1 MTDHDRTAAENAA
14 LRARISALSAA
25 SLRISASLDLETVLN
40 EVVESARALTGARYG
55 AIATIDEDGAPQDF
69 VTSGFTA
76 EEHRNMVEWPDGPR
90 LFEYFRDLP
99 GPLRIPDVPAYIRSL
114 GFSPDR
120 LPSKT
125 FQGTP
130 MRHRGVHVGNF
141 YLVEKAGGEAF
152 TDEDEELLV
161 LFAAQAA
168 TAIANARTYRAER
181 RARAD
186 LEALIETSPVG
197 VVVFD
202 ARTGDLVSLNREAT
216 RIVKSLCGPGQ
227 SAEQLLGVITCRRA
241 DGREI
246 ALDQLPLARVL
257 DSAET
262 VRAEEIVLSVPDGRS
277 VTTLINATPIHGPD
291 GPDEALASV
300 VVTMQDLEPLREL
313 ERMRAEF
320 LGMVSHELRA
330 PLTSIKGSAA
340 TVLRASRIFGPAEVA
355 QFFRIIDEQ
364 ADRMDSLI
372 GDLLDAGRID
382 AGTLSVASEPSEV
395 AALVDQARGTFIS
408 GGGRHTVRIDLPP
421 DLPRVMADRQRLVQV
436 LNNLL
441 ANAARHSPESAPI
454 RIEAEREGLHVA
466 VSVSDEGRGI
476 APDHLG
482 QLFRKYTAAGDR
494 EGGIGGGLGLAICKG
509 LVEAHG
515 GRIRAESGGVG
526 LGARFTFTIP
536 VAEAAGAA
544 PAPGRPD
551 APGEAPEAVPI
562 LVVDDDPETLRHV
575 RDTLAEAGYA
585 PLVTGDHRELQ
596 RLIQTEKPRLVLLD
610 LMLPG
615 TDGVELMQTVPELAD
630 LPVIFISGYG
640 RDETIARALEAGAD
654 DYVVKPFSPTE
665 LMARIRA
672 ALRRRSNQAPFVLG
686 ELAIDYDRRRVSVA
700 GRPVTLTATEYELL
714 RVLAQGAGRVLTHQ
728 ALLRQVWAGRVNANP
743 KIVRAYV
750 KRLRNK
756 LGDDRRPPGLDIQRA
771 RRRLPHAPARRGL
784 EAPSFRAAG
793 GSLRLLNA
801 LQERPDTGTA
811 AAGKG
816 VTNGAV
822 VRNPCITSMLYLC
835 QEGHKGNPG

>member
-1 MTDHDRTAAENAA
+1 MTDHDPAAAENAA

-25 SLRISASLDLETVLN
+25 SLRISASLDLETVLS

-55 AIATIDEDGAPQDF
+55 AIATIGEAGAPQDF

-76 EEHRNMVEWPDGPR
+76 DEHRKLVEWPDGPR
-90 LFEYFRDLP
+90 LFEFFRDLP
-99 GPLRIPDVPAYIRSL
+99 GPLRIPDVPAHVRSL

-130 MRHRGVHVGNF
+130 MRHLGVHVGNF

-152 TDEDEELLV
+152 TDEDEEVLV

-168 TAIANARTYRAER
+168 TAIANARTYRAEQ

-186 LEALIETSPVG
+186 LEALVETSPVG

-202 ARTGDLVSLNREAT
+202 GQTGDLVSLNREAR
-216 RIVKSLCGPGQ
+216 RIVEGLCLPGQ
-227 SAEQLLGVITCRRA
+227 TAEQLLKTITCRRA
-241 DGREI
+241 DGREV
-246 ALDQLPLARVL
+246 ALDRLPLARAL
-257 DSAET
+257 SGAET
-262 VRAEEIVLSVPDGRS
+262 VRAEEVVLSVPDGRRI
-277 VTTLINATPIHGPD
+277 TTLINATPIHAPD
-291 GPDEALASV
+291 GPDDALASV
-300 VVTMQDLEPLREL
+300 VVTLQDLAPLREL

-340 TVLRASRIFGPAEVA
+340 TVLRASRLFGPAEVA

-382 AGTLSVASEPSEV
+382 TGTLSVAPEPSDV
-395 AALVDQARGTFIS
+395 AVLVDQARGTFIS

-441 ANAARHSPESAPI
+441 ANAARHSPQSAPI
-454 RIEAEREGLHVA
+454 RIAAEREGLDVA
-466 VSVSDEGRGI
+466 VSVADEGRGI
-476 APDHLG
+476 APDQLG
-482 QLFRKYTAAGDR
+482 QLFRKYTTAGDR
-494 EGGIGGGLGLAICKG
+494 ESGLGSGLGLAICKG
-509 LVEAHG
+509 LVEAQG

-526 LGARFTFTIP
+526 FGARFTFTIP
-536 VAEAAGAA
+536 VAEAASDSPAQARPGPPGHA
-544 PAPGRPD
+544 PD
-551 APGEAPEAVPI
+551 AVPI
-562 LVVDDDPETLRHV
+562 LVVDDDPETLRHL

-585 PLVTGDHRELQ
+585 PLVTGDPGELP
-596 RLIQTEKPRLVLLD
+596 RLIRAEKPRLVLLD

-615 TDGVELMQTVPELAD
+615 TDGVELMRTVPELAD

-640 RDETIARALEAGAD
+640 RDETISRALEAGAE

-665 LMARIRA
+665 LTARIRA
-672 ALRRRSNQAPFVLG
+672 ALRRRSNPVPFVLG
-686 ELAIDYDRRRVSVA
+686 ELAIDYDRRRVNVA
-700 GRPVTLTATEYELL
+700 GRPVTLTPTEYDLL
-714 RVLAQGAGRVLTHQ
+714 RALAQGAGRVLTHED
-728 ALLRQVWAGRVNANP
+728 LLRQVWSRRGTANP

-750 KRLRNK
+750 KRLRDR
-756 LGDDRRPPGLDIQRA
+756 LGDDADRPAWIFNERGVGYRMARPGD
-771 RRRLPHAPARRGL
+771 
-784 EAPSFRAAG
+784 
-793 GSLRLLNA
+793 
-801 LQERPDTGTA
+801 
-811 AAGKG
+811 
-816 VTNGAV
+816 
-822 VRNPCITSMLYLC
+822 
-835 QEGHKGNPG
+835 PGEP

>member
-1 MTDHDRTAAENAA
+1 MPDHEPAADETAA

-25 SLRISASLDLETVLN
+25 SLRISASLDLEMVLN

-55 AIATIDEDGAPQDF
+55 AIATIDEAGAPQDF
-69 VTSGFTA
+69 VTSGFTVD
-76 EEHRNMVEWPDGPR
+76 EHRHIVEWPDGPR
-90 LFEYFRDLP
+90 LFEFFRDLS
-99 GPLRIPDVPAYIRSL
+99 GPLRIPDVPAYVRAL
-114 GFSPDR
+114 GFSPDDR

-152 TDEDEELLV
+152 TDEDEEILV

-197 VVVFD
+197 VVVFE
-202 ARTGDLVSLNREAT
+202 ARTGALVSLNREAA
-216 RIVKSLCGPGQ
+216 RIVQDLCGPGQ

-246 ALDQLPLARVL
+246 ALDRLPLARAL
-257 DSAET
+257 DRAET
-262 VRAEEIVLSVPDGRS
+262 VRAEEVVLSVPDGRR
-277 VTTLINATPIHGPD
+277 VTTLINATPIRDPD
-291 GPDEALASV
+291 GPDDALASV
-300 VVTMQDLEPLREL
+300 VVTLQDLAPLQEI

-320 LGMVSHELRA
+320 LSMVSHELRA

-340 TVLRASRIFGPAEVA
+340 TALRTARLVGPAEVA

-382 AGTLSVASEPSEV
+382 TGTLSVAPEPSDV
-395 AALVDQARGTFIS
+395 AVLVDQARGTFIS

-441 ANAARHSPESAPI
+441 ANAARHAPESAPI
-454 RIEAEREGLHVA
+454 RITAEREGLSVA
-466 VSVSDEGRGI
+466 VSVADEGRGI
-476 APDHLG
+476 APDQLG
-482 QLFRKYTAAGDR
+482 QLFRKYTTAGDR
-494 EGGIGGGLGLAICKG
+494 EGGSGLGLAICKG
-509 LVEAHG
+509 LVEAQG
-515 GRIRAESGGVG
+515 GRIRAESGG

-536 VAEAAGAA
+536 VAEAASDRPA
-544 PAPGRPD
+544 PARPGPPGHAPD
-551 APGEAPEAVPI
+551 AVPI
-562 LVVDDDPETLRHV
+562 LVVDDDPETLRHL

-585 PLVTGDHRELQ
+585 PLVTGDPGELA
-596 RLIQTEKPRLVLLD
+596 RLIRAEKPQLVLLD

-615 TDGVELMQTVPELAD
+615 TDGIELMQTVPELAD

-665 LMARIRA
+665 LTARIRA
-672 ALRRRSNQAPFVLG
+672 ALRRRANPVPFVLG

-700 GRPVTLTATEYELL
+700 GRPVTLTPTEYELL
-714 RVLAQGAGRVLTHQ
+714 CVLAQGAGRVLTHED
-728 ALLRQVWAGRVNANP
+728 LLRQVWAGRGRGKANPKKANP

-750 KRLRNK
+750 KRLRHR
-756 LGDDRRPPGLDIQRA
+756 LGDDAARPAWIFNERGVGYRMARPG
-771 RRRLPHAPARRGL
+771 
-784 EAPSFRAAG
+784 EA
-793 GSLRLLNA
+793 
-801 LQERPDTGTA
+801 
-811 AAGKG
+811 
-816 VTNGAV
+816 
-822 VRNPCITSMLYLC
+822 
-835 QEGHKGNPG
+835 

>member
-1 MTDHDRTAAENAA
+1 M
-14 LRARISALSAA
+14 RAR
-25 SLRISASLDLETVLN
+25 
-40 EVVESARALTGARYG
+40 
-55 AIATIDEDGAPQDF
+55 
-69 VTSGFTA
+69 
-76 EEHRNMVEWPDGPR
+76 PR
-90 LFEYFRDLP
+90 LFEFFRDLP
-99 GPLRIPDVPAYIRSL
+99 GPLRIPDVPAYVRAL
-114 GFSPDR
+114 GFSPDDR

-130 MRHRGVHVGNF
+130 MRHLGVHVGNF

-152 TDEDEELLV
+152 TDEDEEILV

-197 VVVFD
+197 VVVFE
-202 ARTGDLVSLNREAT
+202 ARTGALVSLNREAA
-216 RIVKSLCGPGQ
+216 RIVQDLCGPGQ

-246 ALDQLPLARVL
+246 ALDRLPLARAL
-257 DSAET
+257 DRAET
-262 VRAEEIVLSVPDGRS
+262 VRAEEVVLSVPDGRS
-277 VTTLINATPIHGPD
+277 VTTLINATPIRDPD
-291 GPDEALASV
+291 GPDDALASV
-300 VVTMQDLEPLREL
+300 VVTMQDLAPLREI

-340 TVLRASRIFGPAEVA
+340 TALRASRLVGPAEVA

-372 GDLLDAGRID
+372 GDLLDAGRIET
-382 AGTLSVASEPSEV
+382 GTLSVAPEPSDIAV
-395 AALVDQARGTFIS
+395 LVDQARGTFIS

-454 RIEAEREGLHVA
+454 RIAAEREGLDVA
-466 VSVSDEGRGI
+466 VSVADEGRGI
-476 APDHLG
+476 APDQLG
-482 QLFRKYTAAGDR
+482 QLFRKYTTAGDR
-494 EGGIGGGLGLAICKG
+494 EGGSGLGLAICKG
-509 LVEAHG
+509 LVEAQG

-536 VAEAAGAA
+536 VAEAASDSPA
-544 PAPGRPD
+544 PARPGP
-551 APGEAPEAVPI
+551 PGHAPEAVPI
-562 LVVDDDPETLRHV
+562 LVVDDDPETLRHL

-585 PLVTGDHRELQ
+585 PLVTGDPGAVA
-596 RLIQTEKPRLVLLD
+596 RLIRAEKPRLVLLD

-615 TDGVELMQTVPELAD
+615 TDGIELMQSVPELSD

-640 RDETIARALEAGAD
+640 RDETIARALEAGAE

-665 LMARIRA
+665 LTARIRA
-672 ALRRRSNQAPFVLG
+672 ALRRRSKPVPFVLG
-686 ELAIDYDRRRVSVA
+686 ELAIDYDRRRVTVA
-700 GRPVTLTATEYELL
+700 GRAVTLTPTEYELL
-714 RVLAQGAGRVLTHQ
+714 RALAQGAGRILTHED
-728 ALLRQVWAGRVNANP
+728 LLRKVWAGRGHGKVKP

-750 KRLRNK
+750 KRLRHR
-756 LGDDRRPPGLDIQRA
+756 LGDDAARPAWIVNERGVGYRMPRPG
-771 RRRLPHAPARRGL
+771 
-784 EAPSFRAAG
+784 EAGEP
-793 GSLRLLNA
+793 
-801 LQERPDTGTA
+801 
-811 AAGKG
+811 
-816 VTNGAV
+816 
-822 VRNPCITSMLYLC
+822 
-835 QEGHKGNPG
+835 

>member
-1 MTDHDRTAAENAA
+1 MTDHDQTAAENAA

-40 EVVESARALTGARYG
+40 EVVESARALTGACYG
-55 AIATIDEDGAPQDF
+55 AIATIDEAGVPQDF

-76 EEHRNMVEWPDGPR
+76 EEHRNMEEWPDGPR
-90 LFEYFRDLP
+90 LFEFFRDLP
-99 GPLRIPDVPAYIRSL
+99 GPLRIPDVSAYVRSL
-114 GFSPDR
+114 GFSSDR

-125 FQGTP
+125 FQGMP
-130 MRHRGVHVGNF
+130 MRHLGVHVGNF
-141 YLVEKAGGEAF
+141 YLVEKEGGEAF
-152 TDEDEELLV
+152 TDEDEEILV
-161 LFAAQAA
+161 LFASQAA
-168 TAIANARTYRAER
+168 TAIANARTYRAEQ
-181 RARAD
+181 RARAG

-197 VVVFD
+197 VSVFD
-202 ARTGDLVSLNREAT
+202 AQTGDLVSINREAR

-241 DGREI
+241 DGREV
-246 ALDQLPLARVL
+246 ALDRLPMAQALS
-257 DSAET
+257 SAET
-262 VRAEEIVLSVPDGRS
+262 VRAEEVVLSVPDGRS

-291 GPDEALASV
+291 GALASV
-300 VVTMQDLEPLREL
+300 VVTLQDLAPLREL

-330 PLTSIKGSAA
+330 PLSSIKGSAA
-340 TVLRASRIFGPAEVA
+340 TVLRASRIFGPAEVT

-364 ADRMDSLI
+364 ADRMDNLI
-372 GDLLDAGRID
+372 GDLLDAGRIET
-382 AGTLSVASEPSEV
+382 GTLSVAPEPSEV
-395 AALVDQARGTFIS
+395 AALVDQARGTFVS

-421 DLPRVMADRQRLVQV
+421 GLPRVMADRQRLVQV

-454 RIEAEREGLHVA
+454 RIEAEHEGLHVA

-494 EGGIGGGLGLAICKG
+494 EGGLGSGLGLAICKG

-536 VAEAAGAA
+536 VAAESGAG
-544 PAPGRPD
+544 PAPDRPGPPGH
-551 APGEAPEAVPI
+551 APDAVPI
-562 LVVDDDPETLRHV
+562 LVVDDDPETLRHL

-585 PLVTGDHRELQ
+585 PLVTGDPRELA
-596 RLIQTEKPRLVLLD
+596 RIIRAEKPQLVLLD

-665 LMARIRA
+665 LTARIRA
-672 ALRRRSNQAPFVLG
+672 ALRRRANPAPFVLG
-686 ELAIDYDRRRVSVA
+686 DLAIDYERRRVSVA

-714 RVLAQGAGRVLTHQ
+714 RVLAQAAGRVLTHE
-728 ALLRQVWAGRVNANP
+728 ALLRQVWAGRNTGDP
-743 KIVRAYV
+743 KRVRAYV
-750 KRLRNK
+750 KRLRNR
-756 LGDDRRPPGLDIQRA
+756 LGDDAAD
-771 RRRLPHAPARRGL
+771 PAYIVNERGVGYRM
-784 EAPSFRAAG
+784 P
-793 GSLRLLNA
+793 
-801 LQERPDTGTA
+801 RPDDA
-811 AAGKG
+811 
-816 VTNGAV
+816 
-822 VRNPCITSMLYLC
+822 
-835 QEGHKGNPG
+835 

>member
-1 MTDHDRTAAENAA
+1 MNDYDRTAAENAA
-14 LRARISALSAA
+14 LRARISALSEA

-55 AIATIDEDGAPQDF
+55 AIATIDEAGAPQDF

-76 EEHRNMVEWPDGPR
+76 DEHRNMVEWPDGPR

-114 GFSPDR
+114 GFSPER

-152 TDEDEELLV
+152 TDEDEDLLV

-202 ARTGDLVSLNREAT
+202 AQTGDLVSLNREAT

-277 VTTLINATPIHGPD
+277 VTTLINATPIHSPD
-291 GPDEALASV
+291 GPEGALASV

-382 AGTLSVASEPSEV
+382 AGTLSVAPEPSEV
-395 AALVDQARGTFIS
+395 AALVDQARGTFLS

-454 RIEAEREGLHVA
+454 RIAAEREGLHVA

-482 QLFRKYTAAGDR
+482 QLFRKYTAAVDR

-536 VAEAAGAA
+536 VAAESDAGPTPDRPGA
-544 PAPGRPD
+544 PCH
-551 APGEAPEAVPI
+551 APEAVPI

-575 RDTLAEAGYA
+575 RDTLAEAGFA

-610 LMLPG
+610 LMLPE
-615 TDGVELMQTVPELAD
+615 TDGVELMRTVPELAD

-686 ELAIDYDRRRVSVA
+686 NLAIDYDRRRVSVA

-728 ALLRQVWAGRVNANP
+728 ALLRQVWAGRVTANP

-756 LGDDRRPPGLDIQRA
+756 LGDDAARPAWIFNERGVGYRMPRPG
-771 RRRLPHAPARRGL
+771 
-784 EAPSFRAAG
+784 EA
-793 GSLRLLNA
+793 
-801 LQERPDTGTA
+801 
-811 AAGKG
+811 
-816 VTNGAV
+816 
-822 VRNPCITSMLYLC
+822 
-835 QEGHKGNPG
+835 